1 MSTPREGAA
10 APLSNAASGTA
21 PPFGSPSDCACPP
34 QCAKDRILQAAQN
47 LFYEHGIRAVSVDA
61 IAAEAD
67 TTKVTLY
74 RVFESKDALIAECLK
89 DQTRRFWQWWEAIVD
104 AHQGQP
110 RAQIE
115 ALFDLLA
122 NRICRKEAHR
132 GCPIA
137 NSAVELD
144 DPAHPAAHVIR
155 EHHAE
160 IAKRFRK
167 LCKEMGA
174 REPNVLGDALT
185 LLVTGVFSARIAFEN
200 AEQVKSVAEAAKA
213 LLDSPALGA
222 PEAAKAQRAKAPRPK
237 AP

>member
-1 MSTPREGAA
+1 MSTPR
-10 APLSNAASGTA
+10 APSSVPETKTA
-21 PPFGSPSDCACPP
+21 PPFSSPSDCECPP

-47 LFYEHGIRAVSVDA
+47 LFYRHGIRSVSVDA
-61 IAAEAD
+61 IAAEAN

-89 DQTRRFWQWWEAIVD
+89 DQTRRFWEWWD
-104 AHQGQP
+104 ATVQAHEGKP

-115 ALFDLLA
+115 ALFGLLE
-122 NRICRKEAHR
+122 NRICAKEANR

-144 DPAHPAAHVIR
+144 DAAHPAALIIR

-160 IAKRFRK
+160 MAKRFRA

-174 REPNVLGDALT
+174 RKPEALGDALT
-185 LLVTGVFSARIAFEN
+185 LLVTGVFSARIAFDN
-200 AEQVKSVAEAAKA
+200 AEHVQAVGEAARA
-213 LLDSPALGA
+213 LLDSPSLGA
-222 PEAAKAQRAKAPRPK
+222 PKKK
-237 AP
+237 